1 MSEIS
6 SDMAGEAKGKDSQ
19 RNSPEFRKLVE
30 AYLEGVRSA
39 YSGGGGTEHSGRTAL
54 DILLRGCAELW
65 DKDIQIQQEPE
76 QVKGKAPDFKI
87 SRKGMVIGYVETKR
101 LGIDCEEV
109 ARSEQIEKYKT
120 LNKNILISNYHD
132 FYWLG
137 GEQSI
142 SLVRKEDLTQGLQ
155 KIKVEKLNADSIK
168 DFSTRLFLF
177 LDAAPDQIA
186 SVKELTKKLAMR
198 CHYLRDALKDKFK
211 IQEKD
216 IDEQDA
222 VFAIYKAFKVQISR
236 EITTDE
242 FADVF
247 AQTLGFSLFLAR
259 LNTEDDHIVIELAN
273 VKQHIPQSFP
283 LIKELAGYLEKFQ
296 DNKYLGIKWIV
307 EELMSII
314 NNLDS
319 GEIKKDLSSEHIRQ
333 KRLNLSE
340 EDTLLFERDP
350 FIYFYENFLSSYDEE
365 LRKKRG
371 VYYTPAP
378 AVNFIVRAIDD
389 ILKDKNIFSL
399 RAGLANSSVTAL
411 DFACGTGTFLLE
423 TMKQI
428 FINSDTNTKQKV
440 LDEHICQ
447 HIYGFE
453 FLIAPY
459 TLAHLKLSQ
468 YLKDE
473 GVPLK
478 ENQTLPVYL
487 ANTLDDFDSAQQ
499 ASQANFAFE
508 KILKEGKEAQEIK
521 DKDVLVIMGNPPY
534 SVNSMNL
541 HSWINEKVEEY
552 KFIEGKPL
560 KEKNPKSLLDDYVK
574 FIRFAEYKMEK
585 SQKGIV
591 GIITNHGFINNV
603 TFRGMRYHLLKTFDQ
618 IYIYDLQGSSRRK
631 IKPPKG
637 IKDEN
642 IFKIKQGVAISFF
655 IKKPGLE
662 KKICYKNFW
671 GSSKEKLKSFVF
683 KKYKALEWK
692 EIKPESPDYFFFDFN
707 KKYEK
712 KYNNFKKMDCIFL
725 IRVTGIT
732 SHCDN
737 FAFSFSESAM
747 KKRVKD
753 IKNETKNIFAI
764 KEEYEIKN
772 YYADRAR
779 ALLAKTELN
788 FNKWLKPCLYRIFDI
803 RYCYYG
809 PETMV
814 RHRPTMLHMLKNNNN
829 LGIITPRQT
838 PSSLEWQHVG
848 IANTII
854 ECCAVS
860 NRGSERNYLFPLYL
874 CAPDEDINLPK
885 RVKEVYGVTNP
896 FAKKE
901 IIENIHPE
909 FRKEINEKYNEVF
922 SAKQIFFYIYAILHS
937 PHYREKYREFLRIDF
952 PRIPFPDDKASF
964 LALYKL
970 GEDLK
975 EAHLLEKIPNNSVAY
990 KGEGDHK
997 ITKINF
1003 CEQKLYINPK
1013 QYFTSVEQE
1022 IWEFEIGGYQVLK
1035 KYLEER
1041 EGQKLSW
1048 EEIQHIKDIVAS
1060 LTETRRLMGEIDPI
1074 AKKFI

>member
-177 LDAAPDQIA
+177 LDAAPDKIA

-259 LNTEDDHIVIELAN
+259 LNTADDTIVIELAN

-283 LIKELAGYLEKFQ
+283 LVKELAGYLERFQ
-296 DNKYLGIKWIV
+296 DKKYLNISWLV
-307 EELMSII
+307 EEIISII

-319 GEIKKDLSSEHIRQ
+319 GEIKKDLNFEHLRQ
-333 KRLNLSE
+333 KQLNLSE
-340 EDTLLFERDP
+340 ADMLLLERDP
-350 FIYFYENFLSSYDEE
+350 FIYFYENFLSAYDEK

-378 AVNFIVRAIDD
+378 IVNFIVRGIDD
-389 ILKDKNIFSL
+389 MLKDKFSL
-399 RAGLANSSVTAL
+399 STGLANSSVTAL

-428 FINSDTNTKQKV
+428 FDNSDKNTKQRV
-440 LDEHICQ
+440 LDEHICR

-459 TLAHLKLSQ
+459 TLAHMKLSQ

-478 ENQTLPVYL
+478 KDQTLPIYL
-487 ANTLDDFDSAQQ
+487 TNTLDNFDPIQQ
-499 ASQANFAFE
+499 ASQANLALE
-508 KILKEGKEAQEIK
+508 KILKEGREAQKIK
-521 DKDVLVIMGNPPY
+521 DKDILVIMGNPPY
-534 SVNSMNL
+534 AVNSMNTQT
-541 HSWINEKVEEY
+541 WIDELVEHY
-552 KFIEGKPL
+552 KFINGESL
-560 KEKNPKSLLDDYVK
+560 KERNSKILKDDYVK
-574 FIRFAEYKMEK
+574 FIKFAQHKMDNTKE
-585 SQKGIV
+585 GIV
-591 GIITNHGFINNV
+591 GIVTNHGFLDNI
-603 TFRGMRYHLLKTFDQ
+603 TFRGMRHSLLQTFDQ
-618 IYIYDLQGSSRRK
+618 IYILDLHGNARK
-631 IKPPKG
+631 KEKTPSG
-637 IKDEN
+637 ENDQN
-642 IFKIKQGVAISFF
+642 IFKIQQGVTISFF
-655 IKKPGLE
+655 VKNRRLE
-662 KKICYKNFW
+662 KKVFHADLW
-671 GSSKEKLKSFVF
+671 GSRKVKFQRAIDET
-683 KKYKALEWK
+683 YKTINWRKIAP
-692 EIKPESPDYFFFDFN
+692 KPPNYFFFPFN
-707 KKYEK
+707 KKYTEAQEK
-712 KYNNFKKMDCIFL
+712 FESIKNIFL
-725 IRVTGIT
+725 IYETAIKTHRD
-732 SHCDN
+732 H
-737 FAFSFSESAM
+737 FAFAFQ
-747 KKRVKD
+747 KKDMRQRMKD
-753 IKNETKNIFAI
+753 IIDENITNFSLQKKYQLKDNEV
-764 KEEYEIKN
+764 
-772 YYADRAR
+772 DRVR
-779 ALLAKTELN
+779 SN
-788 FNKWLKPCLYRIFDI
+788 LKQVGDNLDFDKKLQSCLYRPFDS

-809 PETMV
+809 TETME
-814 RHRPTMLHMLKNNNN
+814 R
-829 LGIITPRQT
+829 PRQIMPHMIRGKNLALISVRQASFSET
-838 PSSLEWQHVG
+838 WQHIG
-848 IANTII
+848 ITDKIC
-854 ECCAVS
+854 ECCAIS
-860 NRGSERNYLFPLYL
+860 NRGREINYLFPLYL
-874 CAPDEDINLPK
+874 YRPDKNKKIPHS
-885 RVKEVYGVTNP
+885 VKKLFGVADP
-896 FAKKE
+896 FNGKE
-901 IIENIHPE
+901 KIENINSA
-909 FRKEINEKYNEVF
+909 FRKEIDKKYNEVF
-922 SAKQIFFYIYAILHS
+922 SAEQIFFYIYAILHS
-937 PHYREKYREFLRIDF
+937 PHYRKKYREFLRIDF
-952 PRIPFPDDKASF
+952 PRIPFPDNKKSF
-964 LALYKL
+964 LELSQL

-975 EAHLLEKIPNNSVAY
+975 KAHLLEELPDTSIDY
-990 KGEGDHK
+990 EGEGDHK
-997 ITKINF
+997 VTKINF

-1022 IWEFEIGGYQVLK
+1022 IWEFEIGGYQVLN
-1035 KYLEER
+1035 KYLKER
-1041 EGQKLSW
+1041 KGRELSW
-1048 EEIQHIKDIVAS
+1048 EEIEHIKNIVRS